1 MYTTLVQSRQQRLS
15 GSRLAAFLLLL
26 MFISSC
32 SILKPRPSA
41 PVTPP
46 DEKPTESELPEDD
59 VVKPINESV
68 NSIVLLLPFELDKIK
83 SEPTRADVKHAEV
96 PLDFYQGFKVALDN
110 LVQEG
115 YNFKLTVL
123 DTRDNTSQNARL
135 AVTPEVQSAD
145 LIVGPIFPKEI
156 LVFSNAGKL
165 TYSLQVSPLAAS
177 KPSQFNIPNLVSLVA
192 PIDLHSEGLA
202 DYLDDIKKTNDRII
216 IINKLDDD
224 SRGFLNPLKQS
235 LTKKGVS
242 YSEITDLN
250 QIGDIVSTNG
260 KNFVVLG
267 TLDRYSVNSI
277 LARLVETQAQLGLTI
292 ELFGHPNWSKASFD
306 NINLNLLK
314 TKITTSY
321 YVNTF
326 KSNVRDFERKYIE
339 EFRIKPSE
347 YAYKGF
353 DTGYFFGSLLGKYGA
368 DYPNHLT
375 SEEYN
380 GLQTNYRFEKNSQ
393 WGYVNSY
400 IRILQFDGNDYVPV
414 N

>member
-1 MYTTLVQSRQQRLS
+1 
-15 GSRLAAFLLLL
+15 

-46 DEKPTESELPEDD
+46 DEKPIESELPEDD

-83 SEPTRADVKHAEV
+83 SEPTRADVKHSEV

-156 LVFSNAGKL
+156 PVFSNAGKL

-306 NINLNLLK
+306 SINLNLLK

-368 DYPNHLT
+368 DYPIHLT

>member
-83 SEPTRADVKHAEV
+83 SEPTRADVKHSEV

-115 YNFKLTVL
+115 YNFKLTIL

-156 LVFSNAGKL
+156 PVFSNAGKL

-306 NINLNLLK
+306 SINLNLLK

>member
-1 MYTTLVQSRQQRLS
+1 
-15 GSRLAAFLLLL
+15 

-32 SILKPRPSA
+32 SILKLRPSA

-46 DEKPTESELPEDD
+46 DERPVETEVSKED
-59 VVKPINESV
+59 VAKPINESV
-68 NSIVLLLPFELDKIK
+68 NSIVLLLPFELEKIK
-83 SEPTRADVKHAEV
+83 AEPTRADVKHVEV
-96 PLDFYQGFKVALDN
+96 PLDFYQGFKIALDN

-123 DTRDNTSQNARL
+123 DTRDNTAQNARL

-156 LVFSNAGKL
+156 PAFASAGKL

-192 PIDLHSEGLA
+192 PIDLHSQGLA
-202 DYLDDIKKTNDRII
+202 GYFEDIKRPSDQII

-224 SRGFLNPLKQS
+224 SKGFLNPLKQS
-235 LTKKGVS
+235 LTEKGIS
-242 YSEITDLN
+242 FSEINDLD
-250 QIGDIVSTNG
+250 QIADKLTSSG
-260 KNFVVLG
+260 KNLIVLG
-267 TLDRYSVNSI
+267 SLDRYVVNSI
-277 LARLVETQAQLGLTI
+277 LSRLVEIQAGMGIPI

-306 NINLNLLK
+306 QLNLNTLK
-314 TKITTSY
+314 TKITTSF
-321 YVNTF
+321 YVSPE
-326 KSNVRDFERKYIE
+326 KSNVRDFERKYVE
-339 EFRIKPSE
+339 EFEIKPSE

-353 DTGYFFGSLLGKYGA
+353 DTGYFFGTLLGKYGV
-368 DYPNHLT
+368 DYSQYLI
-375 SEEYN
+375 SEEYS
-380 GLQTNYRFEKNSQ
+380 GLQTNYRFEKNPK

-400 IRILQFDGNDYVPV
+400 IRILQFDVYQYIPV

>member
-1 MYTTLVQSRQQRLS
+1 
-15 GSRLAAFLLLL
+15 

-115 YNFKLTVL
+115 YNFKLTIL

>member
-1 MYTTLVQSRQQRLS
+1 
-15 GSRLAAFLLLL
+15 

-83 SEPTRADVKHAEV
+83 SEPTRADVKHSEV

-306 NINLNLLK
+306 SINLNLLK

>member
-46 DEKPTESELPEDD
+46 DEKPIESELPEDD

-83 SEPTRADVKHAEV
+83 SEPTRADVKHSEV

-156 LVFSNAGKL
+156 PVFSNAGKL

-306 NINLNLLK
+306 SINLNLLK

-368 DYPNHLT
+368 DYPIHLT